1 MIAIDTNVLVR
12 LLVDDPNETTQN
24 QLARQLLIEQE
35 AAWVSYIVLIETVWV
50 LQSCY
55 KLAKEEIITV
65 IEKLISHP
73 RIQLENA
80 ARVKEFEIIL
90 EQTGKLLK
98 KCLKPY
104 FSSSKQVDQL
114 NFKDVFR
121 YAAKHGLLELE
132 EVERWLIYRD
142 NRNDTAHDY
151 GVGFADA
158 TLVLLPQFI
167 LDAYRVSEVVKSQ
180 P

>member
-1 MIAIDTNVLVR
+1 MSQLNTDYFARCIATLERAFNTLNG
-12 LLVDDPNETTQN
+12 LSSEDD
-24 QLARQLLIEQE
+24 LYDIYR
-35 AAWVSYIVLIETVWV
+35 AA
-50 LQSCY
+50 C
-55 KLAKEEIITV
+55 
-65 IEKLISHP
+65 
-73 RIQLENA
+73 
-80 ARVKEFEIIL
+80 VKEFEIIL

-104 FSSSKQVDQL
+104 FASSKQVDQL

-132 EVERWLIYRD
+132 EAERWLQYRD

-151 GVGFADA
+151 GAGFADD

-167 LDAYRVSEVVKSQ
+167 VDAFRMNEVIKQ
-180 P
+180 YG